1 MSLDF
6 LNEYLVPIVIAS
18 CLVIGYC
25 IKQIDKIPNNIIPTV
40 LAIIG
45 AIVGCIDAGGIS
57 LKSIVYG
64 AISGLASTGIHQ
76 LFKQW
81 IERDDSDA

>member
-6 LNEYLVPIVIAS
+6 LNEYLVPIVIAA

-45 AIVGCIDAGGIS
+45 AKKAGPR
-57 LKSIVYG
+57 
-64 AISGLASTGIHQ
+64 ASGQ
-76 LFKQW
+76 PYRKE
-81 IERDDSDA
+81 ER